1 MAEVNW
7 TPLSVVMMAGNPKRE
22 IQPATR
28 ASAQAV
34 EVVDERGTTSTHLV
48 DRSLIVIT

>member
-7 TPLSVVMMAGNPKRE
+7 TPLSVVMAAGTPNLE
-22 IQPATR
+22 IQPATK

-34 EVVDERGTTSTHLV
+34 VVVEVRGTTSTHLV
-48 DRSLIVIT
+48 DLSIMVIT